1 MIYLDITK
9 PGLEFVR
16 YMVGIMSSAWS
27 TLANIKIDGV
37 PFTALILAICIICI
51 LLGAIFGG
59 KTSV

>member
-1 MIYLDITK
+1 MMYLDITK

-16 YMVGIMSSAWS
+16 YMVGIMNSAWNALS
-27 TLANIKIDGV
+27 GIKIDGV

-59 KTSV
+59 KSSV